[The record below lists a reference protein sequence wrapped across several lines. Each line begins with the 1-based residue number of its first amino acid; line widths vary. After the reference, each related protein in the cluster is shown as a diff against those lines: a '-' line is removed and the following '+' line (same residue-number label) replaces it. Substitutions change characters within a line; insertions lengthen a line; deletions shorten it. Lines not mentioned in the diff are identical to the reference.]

1 MDIVTP
7 CINICRLDT
16 EKDRCSACLRTT
28 FEIGR
33 WSQMEPQERL
43 AIVTQLIPVRRLE
56 AEADLLGTKLR
67 CELKERQL

>member
-16 EKDRCSACLRTT
+16 EKDRCAACLRTT
-28 FEIGR
+28 FEISR

-56 AEADLLGTKLR
+56 AEADLLNTKLR
-67 CELKERQL
+67 CELKEHQL